1 MMERVAGNISARDID
16 SPPAVGAGDAHAG
29 GKSACAWTNDP
40 GPFGKS
46 SGQASPHIRSTRRPK
61 SEREQTMT
69 DTTPNQNPTSTS
81 PVKESRLS
89 LQTFPWWLVLLA
101 FFLLYM
107 GYQIFADVEYS
118 DAMGF
123 IQAGITTTIR
133 VTIVSFLIGTL
144 IGLLSGL
151 GRISRN
157 VIIRNLSITYIEFI
171 RGVPI
176 LVLIF
181 TVALVIVP
189 DVSELFGFQNRAIP
203 QEWRV
208 VIALALIYGAYL
220 AEVFRAGIEAV
231 EKGQMEA
238 ALSVGLTRIQ
248 SMRFIILPQAIRNI
262 LPALGNN
269 FISMLKDS
277 SLVSVLAVG
286 DITYQARL
294 YSGSSFRF
302 RETYL
307 VLTFLYLFMTIILSL
322 LLQWYER
329 TIQADKK

>member
-1 MMERVAGNISARDID
+1 MATANI
-16 SPPAVGAGDAHAG
+16 
-29 GKSACAWTNDP
+29 DP
-40 GPFGKS
+40 TGSDTKPELEPRIT
-46 SGQASPHIRSTRRPK
+46 AS
-61 SEREQTMT
+61 
-69 DTTPNQNPTSTS
+69 N
-81 PVKESRLS
+81 
-89 LQTFPWWLVLLA
+89 FPWWLVLLA
-101 FFLLYM
+101 LFLLYM
-107 GYQIFADVEYS
+107 AYQIFADIEYS
-118 DAMGF
+118 EAMNF
-123 IQAGITTTIR
+123 ILPGIWTTVR
-133 VTIVSFLIGTL
+133 VSIISFLIATV
-144 IGLLSGL
+144 IGLLAGL
-151 GRISRN
+151 GRIARN
-157 VIIRNLSITYIEFI
+157 IVVRNLAITYIEFI

-189 DVSELFGFQNRAIP
+189 DITESLGIPNRAIP

-208 VIALALIYGAYL
+208 IIALALIYGAYL

-238 ALSVGLTRIQ
+238 ALSVGLTRLQ

-286 DITYQARL
+286 DITYNARL

-307 VLTFLYLFMTIILSL
+307 VLTFLYLFMTIALSL

>member
-1 MMERVAGNISARDID
+1 MASID
-16 SPPAVGAGDAHAG
+16 
-29 GKSACAWTNDP
+29 
-40 GPFGKS
+40 GKS
-46 SGQASPHIRSTRRPK
+46 SPPLI
-61 SEREQTMT
+61 
-69 DTTPNQNPTSTS
+69 TSTGN
-81 PVKESRLS
+81 SRL
-89 LQTFPWWLVLLA
+89 TVRNFPWWLVLIAL
-101 FFLLYM
+101 FLLYM

-118 DAMGF
+118 EAMEF
-123 IQAGITTTIR
+123 IRFGIGTTIR
-133 VTIVSFLIGTL
+133 VSIIAFLVASA
-144 IGLLSGL
+144 IGLLAGL

-157 VIIRNLSITYIEFI
+157 VVLSNLSITYIEFI

-189 DVSELFGFQNRAIP
+189 DISDAFGFENRSIP

-208 VIALALIYGAYL
+208 IIALALIYGAYL

-231 EKGQMEA
+231 ESGQLEA
-238 ALSVGLTRIQ
+238 ALAVGMTRFQ
-248 SMRFIILPQAIRNI
+248 AMRFIILPQAIRNI

-277 SLVSVLAVG
+277 SLVSVLAVN
-286 DITYQARL
+286 DITYKARL

-307 VLTFLYLFMTIILSL
+307 VLTFLYLFMTIALSL

-329 TIQADKK
+329 KIQADR